1 MSFPELST
9 RLLTRRQRI
18 ALCDFGVLLGL
29 FAIDALILGEAF
41 AAAHLLRF
49 DFTVPLAEAQN
60 AFPRFAYLVLVQ
72 LLALALAGAYD
83 VVWRY
88 IGIRDMRP
96 FLVAAVTSG
105 AVLAGVRLVLPD
117 DLDRWRVPLSITF
130 MQTALGFG
138 GLVAFRVLR
147 RVLFEADEKQRL
159 AAVVRQPAT
168 QVPTLFVGAGHVGV
182 LAAREVV
189 GRPDADIDV
198 RGFVDDDP
206 DKQGLLIYGL
216 RVLGTTRDLPRLVR
230 EHGIQQ
236 VALTV
241 ARIERRDIRRILD
254 VCEKIPV
261 RVRIVPALSE
271 ILEGKVNVS
280 RIRDVAIEDLLGRTP
295 VQLDEKSVEQFVK
308 GRVVMVTG
316 AGGSIGSELARQVAR
331 FGPARLLLV
340 DRAEFVLFDIEQ
352 DLLGRFRDVEVV
364 PVVGDV
370 GDESRMRGVFADYRP
385 EVVFHAAAHK
395 HVPMMERHPCEA
407 IKNNVLGTKRL
418 GEIAG
423 LFGTEA
429 FVMISTDKAVNPTSV
444 MGASK
449 RVAELVVQD
458 LARKYPTRYVAVRFG
473 NVIGSAGSVVRT
485 FREQIAKGGPV
496 TVTHPD
502 MRRYFMTIPEAAQLV
517 LQAGAMG
524 QGGEIFVLDMGK
536 PVKILD
542 LAVGMITLCGFR
554 PFDDIPIVFTG
565 LRPGEK
571 LFEELQLSDEDFGT
585 TRHPKIFIG
594 RLGAY
599 PAPII
604 RTAVLDLER
613 LAEAGDADAIRSTL
627 TRVLPESTLAPTTAA
642 AFAGPQ
648 PAPSVARKVLESP
661 LVRSFAGSIS
671 AMAGPTAA

>member
-1 MSFPELST
+1 MSISDLPARF
-9 RLLTRRQRI
+9 LTRRERI
-18 ALCDFGVLLGL
+18 ALADFGVLVGL
-29 FAIDALILGEAF
+29 FAIDGLILGEAF
-41 AAAHLLRF
+41 ALAHLLRF
-49 DFTVPLAEAQN
+49 DFAVPMDQAQY

-72 LLALALAGAYD
+72 LAALAIAGAYD

-88 IGIRDMRP
+88 IGIRDMKP
-96 FLVAAVTSG
+96 FLVAGITSG
-105 AVLAGVRLVLPD
+105 AVLAAVRLALPQ
-117 DLDRWRVPLSITF
+117 DLDRWRVPLSITL
-130 MQTALGFG
+130 MQTMLGFAG
-138 GLVAFRVLR
+138 VVALRVLR
-147 RVLFEADEKQRL
+147 RVLFEAEEKQRL
-159 AAVVRQPAT
+159 AASARAPAR

-189 GRPDADIDV
+189 GRPDADLDV

-216 RVLGTTRDLPRLVR
+216 RVLGTTRELPRLVR

-241 ARIERRDIRRILD
+241 AKIERRDIRRVVDI
-254 VCEKIPV
+254 CEKIPV
-261 RVRIVPALSE
+261 KVRIVPSLSE
-271 ILEGKVNVS
+271 ILDGKVNVS

-295 VQLDEKSVEQFVK
+295 VQLDEKSVGQFLQ
-308 GRVVMVTG
+308 GRMVMVTG

-331 FGPARLLLV
+331 FRPSCILLV

-352 DLLGRFRDVEVV
+352 ELLARFRDVPIV
-364 PVVGDV
+364 PLVGDV
-370 GDESRMRGVFADYRP
+370 GDESRMRTIFGEYRP

-423 LFGTEA
+423 FYGAEA
-429 FVMISTDKAVNPTSV
+429 FVLVSTDKAVHPTSV

-458 LARKYPTRYVAVRFG
+458 LTKRHATRYVAVRFG
-473 NVIGSAGSVVRT
+473 NVIGSAGSVVKT
-485 FREQIAKGGPV
+485 FREQIERGGPV

-524 QGGEIFVLDMGK
+524 QGGEIYVLDMGK
-536 PVKILD
+536 PVRILD
-542 LAVGMITLCGFR
+542 LAIGMITLSGLK
-554 PFDDIPIVFTG
+554 PFDDVPIVFTG

-571 LFEELQLSDEDFGT
+571 LFEELELSGEEFAT

-599 PAPII
+599 PGPVI
-604 RTAVLDLER
+604 RTATLELER
-613 LAEAGDADAIRSTL
+613 LAEAGEADGIR
-627 TRVLPESTLAPTTAA
+627 AA
-642 AFAGPQ
+642 
-648 PAPSVARKVLESP
+648 L
-661 LVRSFAGSIS
+661 
-671 AMAGPTAA
+671 